1 MHKKQRIKGFTLL
14 ELMIVVAVI
23 GILAAIAYPSY
34 ARYIER
40 GYLADAHAE
49 LVDINNVIK
58 TKRVKDPSALAT
70 LDDIE
75 GEAKALFKDADLTAR
90 YDIKAVMPDKANS
103 TRYNLVVKPKAN
115 SGLALWM
122 SSTGEAYRCQSATA
136 ATAAAAAK
144 QYKTDSTCEK
154 IGG

>member
-1 MHKKQRIKGFTLL
+1 MQKKQHIQGFTLL

-40 GYLADAHAE
+40 GYLTDAHAG

-70 LDDIE
+70 QADIN
-75 GEAKALFKDADLTAR
+75 GEVAALFKDADLTAR
-90 YDIKAVMPDKANS
+90 YDIAAAMPDAANS
-103 TRYNLVVKPKAN
+103 TRYNLVVTPKAN
-115 SGLALWM
+115 SGYGYTLALWM
-122 SSTGEAYRCQSATA
+122 SSTGEAYRCQSAD
-136 ATAAAAAK
+136 AAK